1 MLPVMLSHT
10 PSGASVKQLEHFGQ
24 LMKSSHFR
32 KFDRGYLRNQIIYGR
47 MSPPDYNLANVKV
60 PVALYF
66 AENDLLV
73 SISGV
78 EKLAKQLPNVIDK
91 YLVPHHKF
99 NHLDFL
105 WAIDAKTLVYD
116 RVLENIQK
124 VEKHMKAKKKSS

>member
-47 MSPPDYNLANVKV
+47 MSPPDYILANVKV
-60 PVALYF
+60 PVALYY
-66 AENDLLV
+66 AQNDLLV
-73 SISGV
+73 SMSGV
-78 EKLAKQLPNVIDK
+78 EKLARMLPNVIDK
-91 YLVPHHKF
+91 YIVPMHKF

-105 WAIDAKTLVYD
+105 WAIDVKTLVYD

-124 VEKHMKAKKKSS
+124 AERNMKARKKS

>member
-1 MLPVMLSHT
+1 
-10 PSGASVKQLEHFGQ
+10 
-24 LMKSSHFR
+24 
-32 KFDRGYLRNQIIYGR
+32 

-60 PVALYF
+60 PVALYY

-78 EKLAKQLPNVIDK
+78 EKLARQLPNVIDK
-91 YLVPHHKF
+91 YLVPMHKF

-116 RVLENIQK
+116 RVVENLQK
-124 VEKHMKAKKKSS
+124 VEKNMKSKKKS